1 MSAIPRRGALRP
13 EVAVFLGALIGVSTV
28 VAIFTLVAPPG
39 VSPGGSTSV
48 AMPQNLSAF
57 QSDSQ
62 LQQYITANAKSA
74 QQYSRWGIGFGGGL
88 MFKGGGPPVF
98 GGVMNGGPA
107 ILAAVS
113 SDSSAPSFTQT
124 NVQVQGVDEPDR
136 VKTDGTHLFVSTQNS
151 VSIINAYPPSSAAVL
166 STLKFPNANVI
177 GLELTKDRL
186 MVIDQKSGSGIA
198 YQKGGGGIMYQ
209 RTSGTSAVELLL
221 YDVSNLNSPK
231 LMQNESV
238 PGAYVAARL
247 ADGYVYAVIQQPSYV
262 FSGQGNATAVMP
274 MASNNGTAAQLPA
287 SSVYYTNNTAQISY
301 YTIIPSVSMATGKEN
316 TVTVLTGPSA
326 TVYVSTS
333 NVYVVYTNYQD
344 LFSTHGIVGDVYTGG
359 VVSVSDV
366 QQAQN
371 STVLR
376 AAYSS
381 GSVVV
386 KAAGIVPGSV
396 LNQFSLDEYNGYFRV
411 ATGRF
416 AVVGG
421 SATRSDDVYVL
432 DLGMNQVSA
441 LRNIAPGENIYAVR
455 FVGSTGYVVTFQQI
469 DPLFVI
475 SFKDVAKPVILS
487 ELKVS
492 GYSDYLHPLP
502 GGYLIGVG
510 KDAVPSSTIQNVAF
524 YLGLKLSLFRVFD
537 NGTSVQVSKLL
548 IGDRGTDSP
557 VLTDH
562 LAFTFDSTRNITV
575 IPLTLYK
582 VTGNQTTC
590 SGCPPPYGDPVW
602 QGVYVMQ
609 VTSSGFNILGKVS
622 QYSGSQNFGDSA
634 NNSLQIDRSVIIGD
648 YLYTIS
654 QGEVMVS
661 TLSTFSTL
669 ATVPLPPQ

>member
-1 MSAIPRRGALRP
+1 MGAVPQVRTWRP
-13 EVAVFLGALIGVSTV
+13 EVAVFAGAIIGIATV
-28 VAIFTLVAPPG
+28 IGIFTLVAPLG
-39 VSPGGSTSV
+39 VSPGGPTSNAV
-48 AMPQNLSAF
+48 PQNLSAF
-57 QSDSQ
+57 ESDQQ

-74 QQYSRWGIGFGGGL
+74 QQYGRWGIGFGGGL
-88 MFKGGGPPVF
+88 MFKGGPQF
-98 GGVMNGGPA
+98 GGVVA
-107 ILAAVS
+107 LTATAS
-113 SDSSAPSFTQT
+113 ADSSAPSFTGT

-136 VKTDGTHLFVSTQNS
+136 VKTDGTHLFVSTQNT
-151 VSIINAYPPSSAAVL
+151 VSIINAYPPTSAAVL
-166 STLKFPNANVI
+166 STLKFPNSNVI
-177 GLELTKDRL
+177 GLEIAKDRL
-186 MVIDQKSGSGIA
+186 MVIN
-198 YQKGGGGIMYQ
+198 QKGGGGITYQKAGGGVMYQ
-209 RTSGTSAVELLL
+209 QTSGTSAVELLL
-221 YDVSNLNSPK
+221 YDVTNFNSPR

-247 ADGYVYAVIQQPSYV
+247 ADGFVYAVIQQPSYI
-262 FSGQGNATAVMP
+262 FNGQGNATAVMP
-274 MASNNGTAAQLPA
+274 MASNNGTTAQLSA
-287 SSVYYTNNTAQISY
+287 SSVYYTNNTSQISY
-301 YTIIPSVSMATGKEN
+301 YTIIPSVSMATGKES

-333 NVYVVYTNYQD
+333 NVYVVYTNYPD

-359 VVSVSDV
+359 AVSASDI

-381 GSVVV
+381 GTVVV
-386 KAAGIVPGSV
+386 KAAGVVPGSV

-416 AVVGG
+416 AMVSG

-455 FVGSTGYVVTFQQI
+455 FVGSMGYVVTFMQI

-475 SFKDVAKPVILS
+475 SFKDIAKPAILS

-524 YLGLKLSLFRVFD
+524 YLGLKLSLFRIFD
-537 NGTSVQVSKLL
+537 NGTSIQVDKLL

-562 LAFTFDSTRNITV
+562 LAFTFDSTRNVTV

-582 VTGNQTTC
+582 VTGTQNNC
-590 SGCPPPYGDPVW
+590 SSCIPPYGDPVW
-602 QGVYVMQ
+602 QGVYVIQ
-609 VTSSGFNILGKVS
+609 VTRSGFNILGRVS
-622 QYSGSQNFGDSA
+622 QYTGSLNFGDSA
-634 NNSLQIDRSVIIGD
+634 NNNLQIDRSVIIGD

-654 QGEVMVS
+654 QDEVMAS
-661 TLSTFSTL
+661 TLSSFSTV
-669 ATVPLPPQ
+669 ATVQLPH

>member
-1 MSAIPRRGALRP
+1 MGTIPMSRTWRP
-13 EVAVFLGALIGVSTV
+13 EVAVFMGALIGVATV
-28 VAIFTLVAPPG
+28 VAIFALAAPLT
-39 VSPGGSTSV
+39 VSPGGPTSN
-48 AMPQNLSAF
+48 ALPQNLSAF
-57 QSDSQ
+57 ESDSQ

-88 MFKGGGPPVF
+88 MFKGGLPV
-98 GGVMNGGPA
+98 GGVANGAPA

-113 SDSSAPSFTQT
+113 SDISAPSFTQT

-136 VKTDGTHLFVSTQNS
+136 VKTDGTHLFVSTQDS
-151 VSIINAYPPSSAAVL
+151 VSIINAYPPNSAAVL
-166 STLKFPNANVI
+166 SVLKFPNAGVI
-177 GLELTKDRL
+177 GLEMTKDRL
-186 MVIDQKSGSGIA
+186 MVIDQKSGGGIS
-198 YQKGGGGIMYQ
+198 YQRGGGGIMYQ
-209 RTSGTSAVELLL
+209 QTSGTSAVELLL

-231 LMQNESV
+231 LMQNESI

-247 ADGYVYAVIQQPSYV
+247 ADGFVYAVIQQPSYI
-262 FSGQGNATAVMP
+262 FNSKGNATAVMP
-274 MASNNGTAAQLPA
+274 IASQNGTEAQLPA
-287 SSVYYTNNTAQISY
+287 SSVFYTSNTAQISY
-301 YTIIPSVSMATGKEN
+301 YTIIPSISMSTGKEN

-326 TVYVSTS
+326 TVYVSPS
-333 NVYVVYTNYQD
+333 NIYVVYTNYLD
-344 LFSTHGIVGDVYTGG
+344 LFSTHNIVGDVYTGG
-359 VVSVSDV
+359 VVSISNV

-371 STVLR
+371 STILR

-386 KAAGIVPGSV
+386 KSAGIVPGSV
-396 LNQFSLDEYNGYFRV
+396 LNQFSLDEFNGNFRV

-421 SATRSDDVYVL
+421 SPTRSNDVYVL

-455 FVGSTGYVVTFQQI
+455 FVGSMGYVVTFMQI

-475 SFKDVAKPVILS
+475 SFKDMAKPVILS

-510 KDAVPSSTIQNVAF
+510 KDAIPSSTMQNVAF
-524 YLGLKLSLFRVFD
+524 YLGLKLSLFKVFD
-537 NGTSVQVSKLL
+537 NGTSIQVSKLL

-582 VTGNQTTC
+582 APVTQDQPAC
-590 SGCPPPYGDPVW
+590 SACIPPYGDPVW
-602 QGVYVMQ
+602 QGAYVIQ

-622 QYSGSQNFGDSA
+622 QYTGSQNFGDSA
-634 NNSLQIDRSVIIGD
+634 NNGLQIDRSVIIGD

-661 TLSTFSTL
+661 TLSSFSTV
-669 ATVPLPPQ
+669 ATVPLH